1 LRRAKRKPSAV
12 QSRSVPATVFAA
24 NGRTRRGSSDG
35 SVVERTVHVI
45 REGLR
50 DGRYAPGQRLIEGE
64 LCAET
69 GVSRSTVREA
79 LRRLAAEG
87 FLEIEHHRGARIRRL
102 ALDEV
107 LEIYAIRES
116 LEGLAAQLAA
126 RSIKNGGNCDRLLQL
141 ERKFDAGF
149 DGSPQ
154 RYMAYNVEFH
164 RVIVDMSGN
173 AKLLNLIE
181 QLELP
186 AFLSLLRII
195 VEPSAMHLSRGEHR
209 PIVSAIVDG
218 DERAARKA
226 MQDHIGRTA
235 RYIRA
240 QADDTSFPTPET
252 GIAERRSGFRSARAS
267 KIGPSRTAAPEMSG
281 KSRSR

>member
-1 LRRAKRKPSAV
+1 LRKAKREPSAE
-12 QSRSVPATVFAA
+12 QRCSVPATLFAK
-24 NGRTRRGSSDG
+24 GRTRRRSSDG
-35 SVVERTVHVI
+35 SVVEHTAHVI

-64 LCAET
+64 LCAEI

-87 FLEIEHHRGARIRRL
+87 FLEIEYHRGARIRRL

-107 LEIYAIRES
+107 LEIYAIRET

-126 RSIKNGGNCDRLLQL
+126 RSIKDGGSCARLLQL

-173 AKLLNLIE
+173 SKLMNLVD

-195 VEPSAMHLSRGEHR
+195 VEPSAMHLSRAEHR

-218 DERAARKA
+218 EERAARKA

-240 QADDTSFPTPET
+240 QADDTSFPTPKT
-252 GIAERRSGFRSARAS
+252 GIAQRRSGFRSARAS